1 MEVLRVA
8 IVGAGG
14 VGGWY
19 AGELALA
26 GHDVTVLARGE
37 HLDAMRRDGL
47 EMRAADSV
55 RRAHPRVTGGADEI
69 DAVDLVLVA
78 VKAYS
83 MREVSPTIAR
93 LAEQGAAVLPLLN
106 GVDAADRLAE
116 QGVRREALLGGLTVI
131 SAAKVSPGVIERR
144 SAFQRVTMGA
154 LGGKFGAPEA
164 WAPRLERFAAA
175 FRSARIETTI
185 SPRIEVDLWNKLAF
199 LATLAA
205 ACGLSRSAVGAV
217 RTAPFGAL
225 LLERAV
231 REIVAVAAARGIAIG
246 ADAADRTLA
255 GIAALPGEM
264 RPSLLLDLER
274 GGPTEIDVLSGA
286 IARMGREHD
295 IPTPIHDTALAAIA
309 AATA

>member
-1 MEVLRVA
+1 MEPLRVA

-26 GHDVTVLARGE
+26 GHEVTVLARGD
-37 HLDAMRRDGL
+37 HLEALRRDGL
-47 EMRAADSV
+47 ELRTADGV
-55 RRAHPRVTGGADEI
+55 RRAHPLATDRVEELGHSE
-69 DAVDLVLVA
+69 LVIVA

-83 MREVSPTIAR
+83 MREIAPV
-93 LAEQGAAVLPLLN
+93 LATLSQGGSAILPLLN

-116 QGVRREALLGGLTVI
+116 LGVARDALIGGLTVI
-131 SAAKVSPGVIERR
+131 SAARVAPGVIERR
-144 SAFQRVTMGA
+144 SAFQRVVIGA
-154 LGGKFGAPEA
+154 LGGAFGSPES

-175 FRSARIETTI
+175 LRSANIETTI
-185 SPRIEVDLWNKLAF
+185 SSRIEVELWNKLAF

-205 ACGLSRSAVGAV
+205 ACGLARSAVGIV
-217 RTAPFGAL
+217 RTAPLGAL

-231 REIVAVAAARGIAIG
+231 REIVAVAEARGVPMG

-255 GIAALPGEM
+255 GIAALPTEM

-295 IPTPIHDTALAAIA
+295 IPTPIHDTALAAICG
-309 AATA
+309 ATA